1 MLSGKEYIFIKSSSH
16 CILLHPSNMLHS
28 GPSIILQS
36 TTFMILCKGQP
47 LVLSRPQ
54 EPECNFTL
62 LHADINFMGFFTL
75 LACSRSC
82 TWPVW
87 WNYHS
92 EQNFVKFNWL
102 SCKHSFQCLH
112 PNWQSQWFK
121 SPQVGNFPLQPLVFQ
136 YFPESEMLCIPDIL
150 LHFSTKIKSYSTEMN
165 IFPLKCKYFALSMKF
180 LHMK

>member
-1 MLSGKEYIFIKSSSH
+1 MIGRSPKITTVKPSENWRKLPEKSCLVPCSQAKDPTCLSYSRNLALDSCFLVKEYIFIKSSSH

-62 LHADINFMGFFTL
+62 LHADISFMGFFTL

-82 TWPVW
+82 T
-87 WNYHS
+87 
-92 EQNFVKFNWL
+92 
-102 SCKHSFQCLH
+102 
-112 PNWQSQWFK
+112 
-121 SPQVGNFPLQPLVFQ
+121 
-136 YFPESEMLCIPDIL
+136 
-150 LHFSTKIKSYSTEMN
+150 
-165 IFPLKCKYFALSMKF
+165 
-180 LHMK
+180 